1 MQREKALQPMKPI
14 VELFQKELGETD
26 PAITLGFFLW
36 LCFSF
41 PYKSHWVD
49 ENRLR
54 FTDASRNTKPSQTT
68 VDIAIADY

>member
-1 MQREKALQPMKPI
+1 MKPI
-14 VELFQKELGETD
+14 VELLLKELGETY

-36 LCFSF
+36 LFFSF
-41 PYKSHWVD
+41 PYKSHLVD

-68 VDIAIADY
+68 VDIATADY